1 MVMIWRDVYH
11 TTFHAFLGIC
21 IFIDALMNLFCV
33 IELYICLFVEIGRY
47 FVNAYTRYE
56 CTTIEISFLFLL
68 SFMSVLLVRQFCHY
82 PLYVLLFLQG

>member
-1 MVMIWRDVYH
+1 MS
-11 TTFHAFLGIC
+11 LS
-21 IFIDALMNLFCV
+21 LFV
-33 IELYICLFVEIGRY
+33 SLFVEIGRY
-47 FVNAYTRYE
+47 FVNAYTRYV